1 VPAAGG
7 SRDFAQAAE
16 IGFIRRGAGRPDPLL
31 KSAGDIARMPTL
43 DLIDSFAADLTA
55 IRRHLH
61 AHPEIGFE
69 EVRTSAFVAEKLRSW
84 GIEVHQG
91 TGKTGVVG
99 LLKGRG
105 ESARR
110 VGLRADMDAL
120 PMDEATNL
128 PYRSTIP
135 NRFHGCGHDGHTTM
149 LLGAARYLAET
160 RRFDGTAVFIFQPAE
175 EGLGGARAMLADGLF
190 ERFPC
195 DEVYGMH
202 NAPYLDPGQVAVWPG
217 VAMAGADFFDITI
230 RGRGSHGA
238 MPQESRDP
246 TIVAISLAQS
256 LQTVVSRNVHPREP
270 AVLSITQIHA
280 GSAYNVIPETAM
292 LAGTVRAFSDEVRT
306 QIRERLR
313 TLAEGTALAFGVE
326 IDVDIRDIFTVLE
339 NSEEHAQALA
349 DAAREIVGDDGV
361 LTTPRP
367 MMGSEDFADMLRA
380 VPGAYCWVGHGG
392 SVPLHNPGFILDDGI
407 LPVGASIF
415 ARLIERRL
423 PLA

>member
-1 VPAAGG
+1 MPNLDPIV
-7 SRDFAQAAE
+7 RFA
-16 IGFIRRGAGRPDPLL
+16 D
-31 KSAGDIARMPTL
+31 
-43 DLIDSFAADLTA
+43 DLTA
-55 IRRHLH
+55 IRRDLH

-69 EVRTSAFVAEKLRSW
+69 EVRTGAVVAEKLRSW
-84 GIEVHQG
+84 GIDVHQG
-91 TGKTGVVG
+91 TGRTGVVG

-105 ESARR
+105 AGGRR

-120 PMDEATNL
+120 PMEETTNL

-160 RRFDGTAVFIFQPAE
+160 RNFDGTAVFIFQPAE

-195 DEVYGMH
+195 DEIYGMH

-217 VAMAGADFFDITI
+217 IAMAGADFFDIAI

-246 TIVAISLAQS
+246 TLVAVTLAQS
-256 LQTVVSRNVHPREP
+256 LQSIVSRNVHPREP

-280 GSAYNVIPETAM
+280 GSAYNVIPETAT
-292 LAGTVRAFSDEVRT
+292 LAGTVRAFSDDARA
-306 QIRERLR
+306 QIRERIR
-313 TLAEGTALAFGVE
+313 TIAQGTAIAFGVE

-339 NSEEHAQALA
+339 NGEAQAQALA
-349 DAAREIVGDDGV
+349 EVAREIVGEEGV

-392 SVPLHNPGFILDDGI
+392 TVPLHNPGFILDDGI
-407 LPVGASIF
+407 LPVGASIY